1 MIPKNVIEEIYSFY
15 DHFFDLE
22 KIRNISCFIQVKLL
36 SFVLYGRCSHVIAIA
51 VTEILYLFLTTMEG
65 DAHEKSAKHED
76 LIAGDKI

>member
-1 MIPKNVIEEIYSFY
+1 MF
-15 DHFFDLE
+15 
-22 KIRNISCFIQVKLL
+22 
-36 SFVLYGRCSHVIAIA
+36 LYGRCSHVIAIA